1 MLDSAPAIVAETIVP
16 FVFKLVGA
24 IALWIVGGWLIQLAL
39 RILRRSLVHSS
50 LDATVISYLL
60 NVLGAVLRVILVVA
74 ILGFFGI
81 QTTSFAALL
90 AGAGVAIGAAWSG
103 MLGNFAA
110 GVFLQ
115 VFRPFSVG
123 DFISAAGVTGTVEEI
138 GMFVSSIQS
147 PDNVRNI
154 IPNGKLFGDN
164 IQNYSVHPF
173 RRVDLVAQLDNKADV
188 PQAISLLKDALK
200 SIPNQS
206 EGHPAD
212 VEILEFSERG
222 PRLAVR
228 PYTHTKHYWQVYFD
242 TNRLIVDV
250 LGRHGF
256 PVPSI
261 PVAVNGSP
269 AVGAGAAAALGTGGT
284 PA

>member
-1 MLDSAPAIVAETIVP
+1 MLESAPAIVANTVVP
-16 FVFKLVGA
+16 FIFKLVGA
-24 IALWIVGGWLIQLAL
+24 IALWIVGGWLIQLSL

-81 QTTSFAALL
+81 QTASFAALL

-123 DFISAAGVTGTVEEI
+123 DFITGGGVTGTVEEI
-138 GMFVSSIQS
+138 GMFVTSVQS

-173 RRVDLVAQLDNKADV
+173 RRVDLVAQLDNTADV
-188 PQAISLLKDALK
+188 PQAIALLQEALK
-200 SIPNQS
+200 AVPNQA

-228 PYTHTKHYWQVYFD
+228 PYTHTDHYWQVYFD

-261 PVAVNGSP
+261 PVAVNGAP
-269 AVGAGAAAALGTGGT
+269 AAAAGALGTGGA

>member
-1 MLDSAPAIVAETIVP
+1 MLESAPAIVANTVVP
-16 FVFKLVGA
+16 FIFKLVGA
-24 IALWIVGGWLIQLAL
+24 IALWIVGGWLIQLSL

-81 QTTSFAALL
+81 QTASFAALL

-123 DFISAAGVTGTVEEI
+123 DFITGGGVTGTVEEI
-138 GMFVSSIQS
+138 GMFVTSVQS

-173 RRVDLVAQLDNKADV
+173 RRVDLVAQLDNTADV
-188 PQAISLLKDALK
+188 PQAIALLQEALK
-200 SIPNQS
+200 AVPNQA

-228 PYTHTKHYWQVYFD
+228 PYTHTDHYWQVYFD

-261 PVAVNGSP
+261 PVAVNGAP
-269 AVGAGAAAALGTGGT
+269 AAAAGAAGALGTGGA